1 MKFDYRRTHTC
12 GELNISAT
20 GNRVTLSG
28 WVHKRRDLGGLIF
41 IDLRDRFGLTQL
53 VFDPNVNKELH
64 DKAYKLR
71 SEWVISVRGTV
82 KPRAQGMAN
91 TRMATGEIEINVEEL
106 EILSS
111 AKTPPFSISDDEIDV
126 NEELR
131 LKFRYLD
138 IRRGAIA
145 KNLLVRNDAMH
156 VIRNYMHKNSFIE
169 ISTPILAKSTPEGAR
184 DYLVPSRVYPGNFY
198 ALPQS
203 PQIFKQLL
211 MVSGMDRYYQ
221 IATCFRDED
230 LRADRQPE
238 FTQVDIEMSFGIP
251 EDLMTYLEGLMV
263 QLFKKCKGVDIPTPF
278 PRVPYAEAV
287 EFYGTDRPDLRFGM
301 PLIRLDEIAQKSTF
315 TIFLD
320 VLATGGC
327 VKAIKVAGGSSISR
341 KEIDKYTA
349 FVALFGL
356 KGLAWIKRS
365 QEGITSSIGKFFS
378 EEALQ
383 AIFSRTEL
391 EVGDLLFIAAGPD
404 ERVNQGL
411 DHLRRT
417 LAKDRNLIE
426 QGALKF
432 LWVVDFPMM
441 KWNVE
446 ESRVESEHHPFTAP
460 HPDDV
465 SLLDQDPLKVRA
477 LAYDLVLNG
486 YEVGGGSQR
495 IHQGELQEKIFR
507 ILNLSPEEIQEKFG
521 FFVEALKYGTPPHLG
536 LALGLDRLVMM
547 LCDTDN
553 IRDVIAFPK
562 TQKASDLMMQ
572 SPSTVSKKQ
581 LDELE
586 IKATPVEM
594 SWN

>member
-1 MKFDYRRTHTC
+1 MKFDYRRTNTC
-12 GELNISAT
+12 GQLNISAS
-20 GNRVTLSG
+20 GKRVTLSG

-41 IDLRDRFGLTQL
+41 IDLRDRFGVTQL
-53 VFDPNVNKELH
+53 VFDPNVNQALH

-82 KPRAQGMAN
+82 KPRAEGMAN
-91 TRMATGEIEINVEEL
+91 SRMATGEIEINVEEL
-106 EILSS
+106 EILSP
-111 AKTPPFSISDDEIDV
+111 AKTPPFSICDDLVDV

-138 IRRGAIA
+138 IRRGEIS
-145 KNLLVRNDAMH
+145 KNLLMRNDAMH
-156 VIRNYMHKNSFIE
+156 MIRSYMYDHQFIE

-184 DYLVPSRVYPGNFY
+184 DYLVPSRIYPGNFY

-251 EDLMTYLEGLMV
+251 EDLMTLLEGLMAG
-263 QLFKKCKGVDIPTPF
+263 LFKKCRGIDIPTPF
-278 PRVPYAEAV
+278 PRMPYKEAV

-301 PLIRLDEIAQKSTF
+301 PLIRLDEIAKNSTF
-315 TIFLD
+315 TVFLSE
-320 VLATGGC
+320 LSSGGC
-327 VKAIKVAGGSSISR
+327 VKAIKVAGGATISR

-349 FVALFGL
+349 FVGQFGL

-365 QEGITSSIGKFFS
+365 TEGTSSSIGKFFS

-383 AIFSRTEL
+383 EIFSRTEL
-391 EVGDLLFIAAGPD
+391 QQGDLLFIAAGPD

-411 DHLRRT
+411 DHLRRM
-417 LAKDRNLIE
+417 LAKERNLIP
-426 QGALKF
+426 QGVLKF

-441 KWNVE
+441 KWNAD

-495 IHQGELQEKIFR
+495 IHQGELQEKIFK
-507 ILNLSPEEIQEKFG
+507 ILNLGPEEIQEKFG

-547 LCDTDN
+547 LCETDN

-562 TQKASDLMMQ
+562 TQNASDLMME
-572 SPSTVSKKQ
+572 SPSGVSKKQ
-581 LDELE
+581 LNELG
-586 IKATPVEM
+586 INCK
-594 SWN
+594 SS

>member
-1 MKFDYRRTHTC
+1 MKFDYRRSHTC
-12 GELNISAT
+12 GELNISMT

-41 IDLRDRFGLTQL
+41 IDLRDRFGVTQL
-53 VFDPNVNKELH
+53 VFDPNVNKTLH
-64 DKAYKLR
+64 DQAYKLR

-82 KPRAQGMAN
+82 RPRAEGMAN
-91 TRMATGEIEINVEEL
+91 SRMATGEIEINVEEL

-111 AKTPPFSISDDEIDV
+111 AKTPPFSICDETIDV

-131 LKFRYLD
+131 LKYRYLD
-138 IRRGAIA
+138 IRRGDIA
-145 KNLLVRNDAMH
+145 KNLLMRNEAMH
-156 VIRNYMHKNSFIE
+156 VIRDFMYGKSFIE

-184 DYLVPSRVYPGNFY
+184 DYLVPSRIYPGNFY

-238 FTQVDIEMSFGIP
+238 FTQVDVEMSFGIP
-251 EDLMTYLEGLMV
+251 DDLMTLMEGLMV
-263 QLFKKCKGVDIPTPF
+263 RLFKKCRGVDLPTPF
-278 PRVPYAEAV
+278 PRMPYAEAM

-301 PLIRLDEIAQKSTF
+301 PLIRIDEIARKSTF
-315 TIFLD
+315 SVFLD
-320 VLATGGC
+320 QLASGGC
-327 VKAIKVAGGSSISR
+327 VKAIKVAGGSTISR
-341 KEIDKYTA
+341 KEIDQYTT
-349 FVALFGL
+349 FVSHFGL

-365 QEGITSSIGKFFS
+365 AEGISSSIAKFFS

-391 EVGDLLFIAAGPD
+391 EVGDILFIAAGPS

-417 LAKDRNLIE
+417 IAKDRNLIDPA
-426 QGALKF
+426 ALKF

-441 KWNVE
+441 KWNIE

-465 SLLDQDPLKVRA
+465 ALLDKDPLKVRA
-477 LAYDLVLNG
+477 LAYDIVLNG

-495 IHQGELQEKIFR
+495 IHQGDLQEKIFK

-536 LALGLDRLVMM
+536 IALGLDRLVMM
-547 LCDTDN
+547 LCQTDN
-553 IRDVIAFPK
+553 IKDVIAFPK

-572 SPSTVSKKQ
+572 SPSTVAPKQ
-581 LDELE
+581 LSELE
-586 IKATPVEM
+586 IKAEPVQM
-594 SWN
+594 NWN

>member
-12 GELNISAT
+12 GELNISVS
-20 GNRVTLSG
+20 GKRVTLSG

-41 IDLRDRFGLTQL
+41 IDLRDRFGVTQL
-53 VFDPNVNKELH
+53 VFDPNVNQALH

-71 SEWVISVRGTV
+71 SEWVISIRGTV

-91 TRMATGEIEINVEEL
+91 SRMATGEIEINVEEL
-106 EILSS
+106 EILSP
-111 AKTPPFSISDDEIDV
+111 AKTPPFSICDDLVDV

-138 IRRGAIA
+138 IRRGEIS
-145 KNLLVRNDAMH
+145 KNLLMRNDAMH
-156 VIRNYMHKNSFIE
+156 AIRSYMYDHKFIE

-184 DYLVPSRVYPGNFY
+184 DYLVPSRIYPGNFY

-251 EDLMTYLEGLMV
+251 DDLMTLLEGLMAR
-263 QLFKKCKGVDIPTPF
+263 LFKKCRGIDIPTPF
-278 PRVPYAEAV
+278 PRMSYKEAV

-301 PLIRLDEIAQKSTF
+301 PLIRLDEIAQNSTF
-315 TIFLD
+315 TVFLNE
-320 VLATGGC
+320 LASGGC
-327 VKAIKVAGGSSISR
+327 VKGIKVAGGATISR

-349 FVALFGL
+349 FVGQFGL

-365 QEGITSSIGKFFS
+365 AEGISSSIGKFFS

-391 EVGDLLFIAAGPD
+391 EQGDLLLIAAGPS

-417 LAKDRNLIE
+417 VAKERNLIP
-426 QGALKF
+426 QGTLKF

-441 KWNVE
+441 KWNAE

-460 HPDDV
+460 HPDDIG
-465 SLLDQDPLKVRA
+465 LLDQDPLKVRA

-495 IHQGELQEKIFR
+495 IHQGELQEKIFK
-507 ILNLSPEEIQEKFG
+507 ILNLGPEEIQEKFG

-547 LCDTDN
+547 LCETDN

-562 TQKASDLMMQ
+562 TQNASDLMME
-572 SPSTVSKKQ
+572 SPSSVSKKQ
-581 LDELE
+581 LNELG
-586 IKATPVEM
+586 INCK
-594 SWN
+594 SS